1 MVISSRFPIGVETI
15 YKPFFKLL
23 FFESVCRFII
33 LIDYNINIKMK
44 KFTQFIVFILI
55 GLMLGIFKSLADE
68 KIKIGLIVPLSGK
81 YKEVGNS
88 IIKSTR
94 LAINKI
100 DDRRIEIIPR
110 DTQSDPKTTLRISK
124 ELYEQ
129 GVKIIIGP
137 VFNKN
142 LIYLDELNEVTFLS
156 LSNININNPKNVISG
171 GINAT
176 SQINAIKKFQEFA
189 KLERSILL
197 IPNSEYK
204 NEIEDA
210 VKKTKIKLK
219 DKFIYDSDPTILTSQ
234 IEKLTRY
241 PQRKQNLKDE
251 IKRLKSSDVAN
262 KEKKIFNLE
271 KKDTLGG
278 INFDSVII
286 ADFDESLKSVITSLL
301 YTDVS
306 SNRVNYIT
314 LNQWFDKSILKE
326 ENLQPIYFPSINKEN
341 YDNFVSEYFDIYNEY
356 PNQIS
361 FLSFDLVGLVY
372 FLIYKND
379 FVINN
384 KIFFKKN
391 KFKGKIGIF
400 EINKNKISHI
410 LNFYVAENN
419 SFKKIF

>member
-1 MVISSRFPIGVETI
+1 MKKIIQ
-15 YKPFFKLL
+15 
-23 FFESVCRFII
+23 FII
-33 LIDYNINIKMK
+33 FTLIVLILNIHQI
-44 KFTQFIVFILI
+44 
-55 GLMLGIFKSLADE
+55 SADE
-68 KIKIGLIVPLSGK
+68 KIKIGLIVPLSGE
-81 YKEVGNS
+81 YKEIGDS
-88 IIKSTR
+88 ILKATR

-100 DDRRIEIIPR
+100 DNSKIKIIPKDNR
-110 DTQSDPKTTLRISK
+110 ADPKVTLKVSK
-124 ELYEQ
+124 ELQEQ
-129 GVKIIIGP
+129 GIKIIIGP

-142 LIYLDELNEVTFLS
+142 LEYLKDLKEVTFLS
-156 LSNININNPKNVISG
+156 LSNTNTNNPINVING
-171 GINAT
+171 GINAI
-176 SQINAIKKFQEFA
+176 SQIKAIKKFQEFNN
-189 KLERSILL
+189 LERSILL
-197 IPNSEYK
+197 IPNS
-204 NEIEDA
+204 NFRSEIEDA
-210 VKKTKIKLK
+210 VVKTKIKLK
-219 DKFIYDSDPTILTSQ
+219 DKFVYDTDPTILTSQ

-241 PQRKQNLKDE
+241 KIRKQNLKDE
-251 IKRLKSSDVAN
+251 IKRLENSDEAN
-262 KEKKIFNLE
+262 KENKILNLE

-286 ADFDESLKSVITSLL
+286 ADFDESLKSVTTSLL

-341 YDNFVSEYFDIYNEY
+341 YDNFVSEYFKIYNDY

-379 FVINN
+379 FVIDN
-384 KIFFKKN
+384 KIFYKKN

-419 SFKKIF
+419 NFRKIF